1 MTAHP
6 SRRPVIY
13 VCHPYAQEDPG
24 ENANLVRGIC
34 RALVA
39 EGALPIGPHIY
50 LPQLVDDLAQRELAL
65 SLCLQMVTF
74 CDELRVYGDRIS
86 DGMRR
91 EIDFASDQGISVR
104 HMNTEVRR

>member
-1 MTAHP
+1 MTDQP
-6 SRRPVIY
+6 SRRPVVY

-34 RALVA
+34 RELVT

-50 LPQLVDDLAQRELAL
+50 LPQLVDDIAQRELAL
-65 SLCLQMVTF
+65 SLCLQLVTF

-91 EIDFASDQGISVR
+91 EIEFANENRIAVK
-104 HMNTEVRR
+104 HMNAEVTR